1 MSREASPFSPGR
13 RAMLEWI
20 RQDLYSSGLT
30 GTTLA
35 PISFFAVAQGA
46 SAGNFTNMETPNAVQ
61 NPKVFRWLGI
71 RIHIQQSAVARVV
84 ENTATLVSTSD
95 AANIL
100 ESYFLTTQIGPKQ
113 YVQAPLFALPSGFG
127 LWFSGTMTGTNANPI
142 QNGVNANGVPSFN
155 NFMKFGR
162 KVITLVPNQNFQVVA
177 NLGTATSASVAVTTR
192 LWCFLVGILGRET
205 L

>member
-1 MSREASPFSPGR
+1 MREASPFSPGR

-20 RQDLYSSGLT
+20 RQDLYGSGNT

-35 PISFFAVAQGA
+35 AVSFFATATTA
-46 SAGNFTNMETPNAVQ
+46 ATGNFTNMETANAVQ

-71 RIHIQQSAVARVV
+71 RVHIQQSAVARVV

-100 ESYFLTTQIGPKQ
+100 ESYFITSTIGPKQ
-113 YVQAPLFALPSGFG
+113 YIQAPLFALPSGFG
-127 LWFSGTMTGTNANPI
+127 LWFSGAMTGTNANPI
-142 QNGVNANGVPSFN
+142 QNSVNANGVPNFN

-162 KVITLVPNQNFQVVA
+162 KVITLVPNQNFTVTANVGTVVS
-177 NLGTATSASVAVTTR
+177 ATVAVTTR
-192 LWCFLVGILGRET
+192 LWCFLVGVLGRET
-205 L
+205 M

>member
-1 MSREASPFSPGR
+1 MREASPFAPGR

-20 RQDLYSSGLT
+20 RQDLYSSGVT

-35 PISFFAVAQGA
+35 GITFFGTAQGA
-46 SAGNFTNMETPNAVQ
+46 SAGNLTNIETPNAVQ

-71 RIHIQQSAVARVV
+71 RCHVQQGAVARVV
-84 ENTATLVSTSD
+84 ELTATPTALVD

-100 ESYFLTTQIGPKQ
+100 EGYFLTTQIGPKQ

-127 LWFSGTMTGTNANPI
+127 VFSSGAATGTAATW
-142 QNGVNANGVPSFN
+142 QSASVQSNGIPTFN

-162 KVITLVPNQNFQVVA
+162 KVITLVPNQNFQVAA
-177 NLGTATSASVAVTTR
+177 NLGTLTATTVTTTTR
-192 LWCFLVGILGRET
+192 IWIFLVGILGRET

>member
-1 MSREASPFSPGR
+1 MSRSVSPYAPGN
-13 RAMLEWI
+13 RAYLEWI

-35 PISFFAVAQGA
+35 TITFFGTAQGA
-46 SAGNFTNMETPNAVQ
+46 SAGNLTNIETPNAVQ

-71 RIHIQQSAVARVV
+71 RTYVQQSALARVK
-84 ENTATLVSTSD
+84 EDTASFVSAAD

-100 ESYFLTTQIGPKQ
+100 ESYFITTKIGPKD
-113 YVQAPLFALPSGFG
+113 YVQAPLFALPAGFG
-127 LWFSGTMTGTNANPI
+127 MWFSGASTGTNANPI
-142 QNGVNANGVPSFN
+142 MVGTQQNGIPTFN

-162 KVITLVPNQNFQVVA
+162 KVVTLTPNQNFQCQAV
-177 NLGTATSASVAVTTR
+177 LGTATLSTVTLTTR
-192 LWCFLVGILGRET
+192 IWVFFVGILGRET